1 MKKDVKDIIQKE
13 ETHLNNLLEQEDLSA
28 FKGMV
33 DELRDT
39 WTKKQMFR
47 TETEARFSVLQDNRY
62 PTKAA
67 KYWQCVR
74 EQSSYLD
81 NLMSLSFDYRSNEA
95 KIKWLEGK
103 VEKEKDEYKTTK
115 YQIDLDECRFAKASM
130 EKTARHRMREI
141 KMWSK
146 LKKEFNDGSF
156 NEKDEYKATKYQID
170 IDECRFAKASMEKVA
185 KHRMREI
192 KMWSGLKKEFNDG
205 SFNDKDVNQHQ
216 LESYG
221 MQYAE
226 KARQLT
232 ENSSDTDKFNVL
244 GQLQSLQRIRKSGE
258 LENSYKEKEQ
268 LEQHGKPKV

>member
-13 ETHLNNLLEQEDLSA
+13 EIHLNNLLEQEDLSA

-81 NLMSLSFDYRSNEA
+81 NLMALSFDYRRNEA
-95 KIKWLEGK
+95 KIKWLEDK
-103 VEKEKDEYKTTK
+103 VDKEQDEYKQTK
-115 YQIDLDECRFAKASM
+115 YQIDLDECRF
-130 EKTARHRMREI
+130 
-141 KMWSK
+141 
-146 LKKEFNDGSF
+146 G
-156 NEKDEYKATKYQID
+156 
-170 IDECRFAKASMEKVA
+170 KASMEKVA

-192 KMWSGLKKEFNDG
+192 KMWSKLKSEFNDG

-221 MQYAE
+221 LQYHE
-226 KARQLT
+226 KAKTLN
-232 ENSSDTDKFNVL
+232 ENSSEAEIFNVM
-244 GQLQSLQRIRKSGE
+244 GQLNSLQRIKKSGE
-258 LENSYKEKEQ
+258 LESSYTETEK
-268 LEQHGKPKV
+268 LTQHGKPKI

>member
-1 MKKDVKDIIQKE
+1 MKKDVKEVIKQE
-13 ETHLNNLLEQEDLSA
+13 EPHLNNLLTQEDLSS

-81 NLMSLSFDYRSNEA
+81 NLMTLSFDYRRNEA
-95 KIKWLEGK
+95 KIKWLEDK
-103 VEKEKDEYKTTK
+103 VKKEEDDYKQTK
-115 YQIDLDECRFAKASM
+115 YQIDLDEARFAKASM
-130 EKTARHRMREI
+130 EKVARHRMREI

-146 LKKEFNDGSF
+146 LKG
-156 NEKDEYKATKYQID
+156 
-170 IDECRFAKASMEKVA
+170 
-185 KHRMREI
+185 
-192 KMWSGLKKEFNDG
+192 EFNDG
-205 SFNDKDVNQHQ
+205 SFNDKDVNVHQ

-221 MQYAE
+221 LQYHE
-226 KARQLT
+226 KAKSLNA
-232 ENSSDTDKFNVL
+232 NSSEAEVFNVM

-268 LEQHGKPKV
+268 ITQNGKPKV

>member
-1 MKKDVKDIIQKE
+1 MTDKKDVKDLIQQE
-13 ETHLNNLLEQEDLSA
+13 ETHLNNLLEQNDLSD

-39 WTKKQMFR
+39 WSKKQMFR

-81 NLMSLSFDYRSNEA
+81 NLMTLSFDYRRNEA
-95 KIKWLEGK
+95 KIKWLEK
-103 VEKEKDEYKTTK
+103 KTESEQDDYKLTK
-115 YQIDLDECRFAKASM
+115 YQIDLDEAKFGKASM
-130 EKTARHRMREI
+130 EKT
-141 KMWSK
+141 
-146 LKKEFNDGSF
+146 
-156 NEKDEYKATKYQID
+156 
-170 IDECRFAKASMEKVA
+170 A

-221 MQYAE
+221 MQYHE
-226 KARQLT
+226 KAKSLNA
-232 ENSSDTDKFNVL
+232 NSSEAEVFNIM
-244 GQLQSLQRIRKSGE
+244 GQLQSLQRIKKSGE
-258 LENSYKEKEQ
+258 LENNTEKKEQ
-268 LEQHGKPKV
+268 ITQDGNIKS

>member
-1 MKKDVKDIIQKE
+1 MKKDVKEVIQGE
-13 ETHLNNLLEQEDLSA
+13 EAHLNNLLTTEDLSA

-47 TETEARFSVLQDNRY
+47 TETEPRYSVLQDNRY

-74 EQSSYLD
+74 EQSTYLD
-81 NLMSLSFDYRSNEA
+81 NLMTLSFDYRRNEA

-103 VEKEKDEYKTTK
+103 IEKEEDEYKRTK
-115 YQIDLDECRFAKASM
+115 YQIDIDECRFAKASM
-130 EKTARHRMREI
+130 EKVARHRMREI

-156 NEKDEYKATKYQID
+156 N
-170 IDECRFAKASMEKVA
+170 
-185 KHRMREI
+185 
-192 KMWSGLKKEFNDG
+192 
-205 SFNDKDVNQHQ
+205 DKDVNQHQ

-221 MQYAE
+221 LQYAQ
-226 KARQLT
+226 KAKTLNN
-232 ENSSDTDKFNVL
+232 NSSDTDIFNVM
-244 GQLQSLQRIRKSGE
+244 GQLDSLRRIK
-258 LENSYKEKEQ
+258 
-268 LEQHGKPKV
+268 

>member
-1 MKKDVKDIIQKE
+1 MEGYKEMQKDVREVIQGVE
-13 ETHLNNLLEQEDLSA
+13 PHLNNLLTQEDLSS

-74 EQSSYLD
+74 EQSTYLD
-81 NLMSLSFDYRSNEA
+81 NLMTLSFDYRRNEA

-103 VEKEKDEYKTTK
+103 VEKEEDEYKQTK
-115 YQIDLDECRFAKASM
+115 YQIDL
-130 EKTARHRMREI
+130 
-141 KMWSK
+141 
-146 LKKEFNDGSF
+146 
-156 NEKDEYKATKYQID
+156 
-170 IDECRFAKASMEKVA
+170 DECRFAKASMEKVA

-192 KMWSGLKKEFNDG
+192 KMWSKLKKEFNDG

-221 MQYAE
+221 RQYAQ
-226 KARQLT
+226 KAKTLNA
-232 ENSSDTDKFNVL
+232 NSSDTDIFNVM
-244 GQLQSLQRIRKSGE
+244 GQLESLKRIRASGE
-258 LENSYKEKEQ
+258 LEQSYQEKEQ
-268 LEQHGKPKV
+268 ITQHGKPKDQI

>member
-74 EQSSYLD
+74 EQSTYLD
-81 NLMSLSFDYRSNEA
+81 NLMTLSFDYRRNEA
-95 KIKWLEGK
+95 KIKWLESK
-103 VEKEKDEYKTTK
+103 VEKEEDEYKQTK
-115 YQIDLDECRFAKASM
+115 YQIDL
-130 EKTARHRMREI
+130 
-141 KMWSK
+141 
-146 LKKEFNDGSF
+146 
-156 NEKDEYKATKYQID
+156 
-170 IDECRFAKASMEKVA
+170 DECRFAKASMEKVA

-192 KMWSGLKKEFNDG
+192 KMWSKLKKEFNDG

-221 MQYAE
+221 RQYAA
-226 KARQLT
+226 KAKTLNK
-232 ENSSDTDKFNVL
+232 NSSDTDVFNVM
-244 GQLQSLQRIRKSGE
+244 GQLESLKRIRASGE
-258 LENSYKEKEQ
+258 LEQSYKEKEQ
-268 LEQHGKPKV
+268 ITQHGKPKDQI

>member
-1 MKKDVKDIIQKE
+1 MTDKKDVKDLIQQE
-13 ETHLNNLLEQEDLSA
+13 ETHLNNLLEQNDLSD

-39 WTKKQMFR
+39 WDKKQMFR

-81 NLMSLSFDYRSNEA
+81 NLMTLSFEYRRNEA
-95 KIKWLEGK
+95 KIKWLEK
-103 VEKEKDEYKTTK
+103 KTESEQDEYKLTK
-115 YQIDLDECRFAKASM
+115 YQIDIDEAKFGKASM
-130 EKTARHRMREI
+130 EKTAKHRMREI

-146 LKKEFNDGSF
+146 LKG
-156 NEKDEYKATKYQID
+156 
-170 IDECRFAKASMEKVA
+170 
-185 KHRMREI
+185 
-192 KMWSGLKKEFNDG
+192 EFNDG

-221 MQYAE
+221 MQYHE
-226 KARQLT
+226 KAKSLNA
-232 ENSSDTDKFNVL
+232 NSSENEVFNIM
-244 GQLQSLQRIRKSGE
+244 GQLQSLQRIKKSGE
-258 LENSYKEKEQ
+258 LENNTEKKEQ
-268 LEQHGKPKV
+268 LTQDGKSKS

>member
-81 NLMSLSFDYRSNEA
+81 NLMSLSFDYRRNEA

-156 NEKDEYKATKYQID
+156 N
-170 IDECRFAKASMEKVA
+170 
-185 KHRMREI
+185 
-192 KMWSGLKKEFNDG
+192 
-205 SFNDKDVNQHQ
+205 DKDVNQHQ

-221 MQYAE
+221 LQYHE
-226 KARQLT
+226 KAKTLNA
-232 ENSSDTDKFNVL
+232 NSSESEIFNVM
-244 GQLQSLQRIRKSGE
+244 GQLQSLQRIKKSGE

-268 LEQHGKPKV
+268 ITQHGKPKV

>member
-1 MKKDVKDIIQKE
+1 MKKDVKEVIQGE
-13 ETHLNNLLEQEDLSA
+13 EPHLNNLLTQEDLSS

-81 NLMSLSFDYRSNEA
+81 NLMALSFDYRRNEA
-95 KIKWLEGK
+95 KIKWLEK
-103 VEKEKDEYKTTK
+103 KLDKEEDEYKATK
-115 YQIDLDECRFAKASM
+115 YQIDLDEARFGKASM
-130 EKTARHRMREI
+130 EKVARHRMREI

-156 NEKDEYKATKYQID
+156 N
-170 IDECRFAKASMEKVA
+170 
-185 KHRMREI
+185 
-192 KMWSGLKKEFNDG
+192 
-205 SFNDKDVNQHQ
+205 DKDVNQHQ

-221 MQYAE
+221 IMYAD
-226 KARQLT
+226 KAKGIT
-232 ENSSDTDKFNVL
+232 KGTSEAEVFNIM
-244 GQLQSLQRIRKSGE
+244 GQLRSLQRIKASGE
-258 LENSYKEKEQ
+258 LENKTEKKEQ
-268 LEQHGKPKV
+268 ITNDLGAKPKF

>member
-1 MKKDVKDIIQKE
+1 MKKDVKEVIQGE
-13 ETHLNNLLEQEDLSA
+13 EPHLNNLLTQEDLSS

-81 NLMSLSFDYRSNEA
+81 NLMALSFDYRRNEA
-95 KIKWLEGK
+95 KIKWLEK
-103 VEKEKDEYKTTK
+103 KLEKEE
-115 YQIDLDECRFAKASM
+115 
-130 EKTARHRMREI
+130 
-141 KMWSK
+141 
-146 LKKEFNDGSF
+146 
-156 NEKDEYKATKYQID
+156 DEYKATKYQID
-170 IDECRFAKASMEKVA
+170 LDEARFGKASMEKVA

-192 KMWSGLKKEFNDG
+192 KMWSKLKKEFNDG

-221 MQYAE
+221 IMYAD
-226 KARQLT
+226 KAKGIT
-232 ENSSDTDKFNVL
+232 KGTSEAEVFNIM
-244 GQLQSLQRIRKSGE
+244 GQLRSLQRIKASGE
-258 LENSYKEKEQ
+258 LENKTEKKEQ
-268 LEQHGKPKV
+268 ITNDLGAKPKF

>member
-1 MKKDVKDIIQKE
+1 MTEKKDVKDIIQKE
-13 ETHLNNLLEQEDLSA
+13 ETHLNNLLEQQDLTD

-81 NLMSLSFDYRSNEA
+81 NLMTLSFDYRRNEA
-95 KIKWLEGK
+95 KIKWLESK
-103 VEKEKDEYKTTK
+103 IESEKDEYKQTK
-115 YQIDLDECRFAKASM
+115 YQIDL
-130 EKTARHRMREI
+130 
-141 KMWSK
+141 
-146 LKKEFNDGSF
+146 
-156 NEKDEYKATKYQID
+156 
-170 IDECRFAKASMEKVA
+170 DECRFAKASMEKVA

-232 ENSSDTDKFNVL
+232 ENSADTDKFNVL

-268 LEQHGKPKV
+268 IEQHGKPKS

>member
-74 EQSSYLD
+74 EQSTYLD
-81 NLMSLSFDYRSNEA
+81 NLMTLSFDYRRNEA
-95 KIKWLEGK
+95 KIKWLENK
-103 VEKEKDEYKTTK
+103 VEKEEDEYKQTK
-115 YQIDLDECRFAKASM
+115 YQIDL
-130 EKTARHRMREI
+130 
-141 KMWSK
+141 
-146 LKKEFNDGSF
+146 
-156 NEKDEYKATKYQID
+156 
-170 IDECRFAKASMEKVA
+170 DECRFAKASMEKVA

-192 KMWSGLKKEFNDG
+192 KMWSKLKKEFNDG

-221 MQYAE
+221 MQYAA
-226 KARQLT
+226 KAKTLNK
-232 ENSSDTDKFNVL
+232 NSSDTDVFNVM
-244 GQLQSLQRIRKSGE
+244 GQLESLKRIRKSGE
-258 LENSYKEKEQ
+258 LEQSYTNKEQ
-268 LEQHGKPKV
+268 IEQHGKPKY

>member
-1 MKKDVKDIIQKE
+1 MKKDVKEVIQQE
-13 ETHLNNLLEQEDLSA
+13 EPHLNNLLSQEDLSS

-81 NLMSLSFDYRSNEA
+81 NLMALSFDYRRNEA

-103 VEKEKDEYKTTK
+103 LEKEEDEYKSTK
-115 YQIDLDECRFAKASM
+115 YKIDLDEARFGKASM
-130 EKTARHRMREI
+130 EKVARHRMREI

-156 NEKDEYKATKYQID
+156 N
-170 IDECRFAKASMEKVA
+170 
-185 KHRMREI
+185 
-192 KMWSGLKKEFNDG
+192 
-205 SFNDKDVNQHQ
+205 DKDVNAHQ
-216 LESYG
+216 LESYHK
-221 MQYAE
+221 MYAG
-226 KARQLT
+226 KAKGIT
-232 ENSSDTDKFNVL
+232 EGTSEAEIFNII
-244 GQLQSLQRIRKSGE
+244 GQLRSIERIKASGE
-258 LENSYKEKEQ
+258 LENNTEKKEQ
-268 LEQHGKPKV
+268 ITNDLGAKPKV

>member
-1 MKKDVKDIIQKE
+1 MKKDVREVIQGE
-13 ETHLNNLLEQEDLSA
+13 EPHLNNLLTQEDLSS

-62 PTKAA
+62 PTKAS

-81 NLMSLSFDYRSNEA
+81 NLMTLSFDYRRNEA

-103 VEKEKDEYKTTK
+103 VEKEEDEYKATK
-115 YQIDLDECRFAKASM
+115 YQIDLDEARFSKASM
-130 EKTARHRMREI
+130 EKVARHRMREI

-156 NEKDEYKATKYQID
+156 N
-170 IDECRFAKASMEKVA
+170 
-185 KHRMREI
+185 
-192 KMWSGLKKEFNDG
+192 
-205 SFNDKDVNQHQ
+205 DKDVNQHQ
-216 LESYG
+216 LESYTK
-221 MQYAE
+221 MYAG
-226 KARQLT
+226 KAKGIT
-232 ENSSDTDKFNVL
+232 EGTSEAEVFNII
-244 GQLQSLQRIRKSGE
+244 GQLRSLERIKSTGE
-258 LENSYKEKEQ
+258 LENKTEKKEQ
-268 LEQHGKPKV
+268 LSNDLGAKPKL

>member
-13 ETHLNNLLEQEDLSA
+13 ETHLNNLLEPSDLTD
-28 FKGMV
+28 FKSMV

-62 PTKAA
+62 PTKAS

-81 NLMSLSFDYRSNEA
+81 NLMSLSFDYRRNEA
-95 KIKWLEGK
+95 KITWLEK
-103 VEKEKDEYKTTK
+103 KIDREEDEYKKTK
-115 YQIDLDECRFAKASM
+115 YQIDIDECRFGKASM
-130 EKTARHRMREI
+130 EKVARHRMREI

-156 NEKDEYKATKYQID
+156 N
-170 IDECRFAKASMEKVA
+170 
-185 KHRMREI
+185 
-192 KMWSGLKKEFNDG
+192 
-205 SFNDKDVNQHQ
+205 DKDVNQHQ

-221 MQYAE
+221 LQYHE
-226 KARQLT
+226 KAKTLND
-232 ENSSDTDKFNVL
+232 NSSESEIFNVI
-244 GQLQSLQRIRKSGE
+244 GQLQSLQRIKKSGE
-258 LENSYKEKEQ
+258 LESSYKEKEQ
-268 LEQHGKPKV
+268 LTQHGKPKD